1 MTSSHPDLQH
11 AAPRSLQRT
20 EAEARAALLRVESCE
35 VELDLASD
43 VESFGSRTTLR
54 FTSAGGATFV
64 DLKPRRVRSLV
75 LNGKPLGADDLVG
88 GRLPLETVPGANE
101 LVVDAVMAFRNDGE
115 GLHRSVDPADGR
127 HYVYGMSFMDAAPS
141 IFACFDQ
148 PDLKAPYT
156 FTVRAPRDWVVV
168 GNAPATSPEP
178 GLWRIGPTPP
188 LSTYFV
194 TVVAGPYHVIRDEH
208 DGIPLGLS
216 SRASLAGA
224 LDADAEDL
232 LAVTRA
238 SLDELHRLF
247 GIRYAFGDYH
257 QAFVPEFNAGAMEN
271 PGCVTLRDQMLS
283 STRLS
288 RGARIVRATTI
299 AHELAHQWFG
309 NLVTPRWWDDLW
321 LNESFAEYAGTRVV
335 ADATEY
341 ADAWVDNSY
350 LRRCWGLGADLGPN
364 THPVAGTG
372 AVDAL
377 AALQDFDGISYAKGA
392 SILRQLNTRLG
403 DEVFLGGVVEHMRRH
418 EFGNATMHDL
428 FAAWEQAGAGD
439 LSAFTGAWLRTSGAD
454 TITLDRAAG
463 VVRRTPPPGQQVAR
477 THTLSIAVRAAAGWT
492 SRPLVLD
499 AAETPVELPAEMP
512 GEVGG
517 PPAPVMLD
525 PHEQT
530 WALVLPDAA
539 TVEALPAE
547 LPAVRDDLQRAAT
560 WNQLRMAHD
569 HGVLD
574 PALVVDV
581 AVAAPPVEDLE
592 DTPVRAVP
600 RRTVPWLL
608 QTLLPLAP
616 DGSRERVHLAALA
629 RVAAEPAGAE
639 HQHSAFRLAIATATD
654 PGALRGW
661 LTSPPEGIEIDQDLR
676 WRVLVRLAVLG
687 ACDAAELDAA
697 LADDPTAQARVEHS
711 RARASLPDPAA
722 KAWAWARFTGEVSVP
737 NYDLEAA
744 GTGLWQP
751 GQEELTAPYVAR
763 YFDAL
768 DAVAEVH
775 QGWVRGTAVEA
786 FFPATALGQETLDRA
801 RERLADETLDLT
813 VRRRLADATDLLARR
828 LAVRTRYG
836 A

>member
-1 MTSSHPDLQH
+1 MTSPLPDLQH

-43 VESFGSRTTLR
+43 VETFSSRTTLR

-75 LNGKPLGADDLVG
+75 LNGRPLDADALVG
-88 GRLPLETVPGANE
+88 GRLGIDTVPGANE
-101 LVVDAVMAFRNDGE
+101 LVVDAVMAFRTDGE

-156 FTVRAPRDWVVV
+156 FTVRAPRDWVVL
-168 GNAPATSPEP
+168 GNAPASNPEP

-194 TVVAGPYHVIRDEH
+194 TVVAGPYYLIRDEH

-216 SRASLAGA
+216 ARSSLAGA
-224 LDADAEDL
+224 LEADAEDL
-232 LAVTRA
+232 LGVTRA

-321 LNESFAEYAGTRVV
+321 LNESFAEYTGTRVV

-364 THPVAGTG
+364 THPVAGNG

-403 DEVFLGGVVEHMRRH
+403 DEVYLGGVVDHLRRH
-418 EFGNATMHDL
+418 AFGNATMHDL
-428 FAAWEQAGAGD
+428 FGAWERAGAGD
-439 LSAFTGAWLRTSGAD
+439 LSAFTDAWLRTSGPD
-454 TITLDRAAG
+454 TISLDRASG
-463 VVRRTPPPGQQVAR
+463 VVRRTPPAGQDVAR
-477 THTLSIAVRAAAGWT
+477 THTLGLAVREAAGWT
-492 SRPLVLD
+492 RRPLEISAV
-499 AAETPVELPAEMP
+499 ETPVD
-512 GEVGG
+512 VGTG
-517 PPAPVMLD
+517 AVLLD

-530 WALVLPDAA
+530 WALVLPDEA
-539 TVEALPAE
+539 TVEALVTE
-547 LPAVRDDLQRAAT
+547 LPVLADELQRAAT

-569 HGVLD
+569 HGAID
-574 PALVVDV
+574 PARVVDV

-600 RRTVPWLL
+600 RRTVPWLV

-616 DGSRERVHLAALA
+616 AGSRERVHAAAVA
-629 RVAAEPAGAE
+629 RTAAEPAGSE
-639 HQHSAFRLAIATATD
+639 HQHSALRLAIATATD
-654 PGALRGW
+654 PATLRGW
-661 LTSPPEGIEIDQDLR
+661 LAAPPPGIDADLDLR

-697 LADDPTAQARVEHS
+697 LAADPTAQARVEHS
-711 RARASLPDPAA
+711 RARASLPDAEA
-722 KAWAWARFTGEVSVP
+722 KAWAWARFTGETPVP

-751 GQEELTAPYVAR
+751 GQEELTAPYVER
-763 YFDAL
+763 YFAAL
-768 DAVAEVH
+768 DTVAEVH
-775 QGWVRGTAVEA
+775 RGWVRGTAVEA
-786 FFPATALGQETLDRA
+786 FFPATALSQETLERA
-801 RERLADETLDLT
+801 RERLADESLDPT
-813 VRRRLADATDLLARR
+813 VRRRLADTTDLLARR